1 MEIFRSFKRTA
12 LPFWWIAF
20 LAMKMCRILFLQFLL
35 TAFAVCFFFLLLPIA
50 YRCQY
55 VGIFE
60 YICAYIGFYKIYI
73 L

>member
-1 MEIFRSFKRTA
+1 MFQKDCFAILVDSF
-12 LPFWWIAF
+12 P
-20 LAMKMCRILFLQFLL
+20 CRENVQNSLFLQFLL
-35 TAFAVCFFFLLLPIA
+35 TAFAVYFFFFLLPIA

-60 YICAYIGFYKIYI
+60 YICIYIGFYKIYI